1 MKILSLNCWGRSVNY
16 HLLDWRKKVI
26 LARGTVERV
35 VVGDGSVSHEVTG
48 RGIWQIPVDCPDHAS
63 AIEVILRTLTSADF
77 GVLGALSE
85 IAAVGHR
92 VAHGGERFTCSVLID
107 DEVVAAIRSVEHLAP
122 LHNGPNLAGID
133 ATRRLLPKIPQAAIF
148 DTAFHQGMPPKA
160 YVYPLPHEWY
170 EKHGVRRYG
179 FHGASHLF
187 MAKRGA
193 VLLGKP
199 ANAVNLI
206 TVHLGKGVSLCAI
219 RNGRS
224 VDTSMGMTP
233 LEGPAM
239 GSRCGDID
247 AGIFPYIMQ
256 AEQLAPKDYTS
267 ILNQKSGLAG
277 IAGGTGERREI
288 LEGAAAGDLRCQ
300 LAQEIEGY
308 RLRKYIGAYFAA
320 LGRVD
325 ALIFTSNY
333 SDVGWSVREKALAGL
348 EFLGIDLDREQNRQ
362 ADRDEGETL
371 ITRPDSRL
379 PVYAIPVADGLV
391 FAEDVAAI
399 LNGGCRDH
407 MENDYSFGQEDF
419 VMPWREREV

>member
-1 MKILSLNCWGRSVNY
+1 MKILSLNCWSRSVNY

-26 LARGTVERV
+26 LARGTVDRV
-35 VVGDGSVSHEVTG
+35 VIGDGSVSHEVTG
-48 RGIWQIPVDCPDHAS
+48 RGTWQLPVDCPDHAS
-63 AIEVILRTLTSADF
+63 AIEVILRTLTSSDF

-122 LHNGPNLAGID
+122 LHNGPNLAGIE
-133 ATRRLLPKIPQAAIF
+133 AARRLLPDIPQAAIF
-148 DTAFHQGMPPKA
+148 DTAFHQGMPAQA
-160 YVYPLPHEWY
+160 YLYPLPYEWY
-170 EKHGVRRYG
+170 EQHGVRRYG

-199 ANAVNLI
+199 VDSVNLI
-206 TVHLGKGVSLCAI
+206 TVHLGKGVSLCAV

-256 AEQLAPKDYTS
+256 KEQLSPRDYTA

-288 LEGAAAGDLRCQ
+288 LEGAAAGDVRCR

-308 RLRKYIGAYFAA
+308 RLRKYIGAYSAV

-333 SDVGWSVREKALAGL
+333 SDAGWAVREKSLTGL
-348 EFLGIDLDREQNRQ
+348 EFLGMSLDREQNRL
-362 ADRDEGETL
+362 ADRDDGEIL
-371 ITRPDSRL
+371 ISLPDS
-379 PVYAIPVADGLV
+379 PVPIYAIPVADGLV
-391 FAEDVAAI
+391 FAEDVNAI
-399 LNGGCRDH
+399 LAGGCRDH
-407 MENDYSFGQEDF
+407 MESDYSFGHEDF
-419 VMPWREREV
+419 VMPWREREI